1 MLIEKS
7 FSIARGC
14 RCPAPRAGRVN
25 PIAGSGAVFGVA
37 LPAEVG
43 LHELVPGIADGLPGG
58 LVERGRPSTGA
69 AASGPSARR
78 RSTSHCRVVARFCVF
93 LVYTAHNHEVARGA
107 GNAVEGLDPAEHVER
122 LPPLARVPEIE
133 GGGVKVGEHRGGT
146 VARETQPHL
155 VDHGTDAVS

>member
-58 LVERGRPSTGA
+58 LVERGRPSAGA
-69 AASGPSARR
+69 ATAASAHR
-78 RSTSHCRVVARFCVF
+78 RSTSHSRVVARFCVF
-93 LVYTAHNHEVARGA
+93 LEYTAHHHE
-107 GNAVEGLDPAEHVER
+107 
-122 LPPLARVPEIE
+122 
-133 GGGVKVGEHRGGT
+133 
-146 VARETQPHL
+146 
-155 VDHGTDAVS
+155 